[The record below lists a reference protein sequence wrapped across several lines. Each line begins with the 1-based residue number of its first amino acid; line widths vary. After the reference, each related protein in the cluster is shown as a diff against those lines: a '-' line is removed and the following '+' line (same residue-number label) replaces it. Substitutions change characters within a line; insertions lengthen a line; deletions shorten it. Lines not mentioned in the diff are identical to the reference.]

1 MGQEG
6 LPTFSHRLFRGFLRY
21 LRRYLRKHFTAVR
34 LVRGTRPAPDPD
46 RPLIVYSNHP
56 SWWDPLVYMWLTG
69 TLFAGRE
76 GYGPMDA
83 TALRKYGL
91 FRRLG
96 VFGVETGTRRGAAQ
110 FLRAARAVLARPGA
124 ILWVTAEGRFTD
136 PRTRPVRIEPGIA
149 HLARSVDRVV
159 LLPLAIEYP
168 FWNERL
174 PETLLRFGEAVRV
187 EDGPGD
193 DVEAWTTLL
202 ERKLEANLDALAE
215 TARRRDPDAFET
227 LQAGRTGVGGPYDL
241 WRRLKAAVLGRK
253 FRPAH
258 GDEESR

>member
-1 MGQEG
+1 MGEED
-6 LPTFSHRLFRGFLRY
+6 LPRFSHRLHRGFLRY

-34 LVRGTRPAPDPD
+34 LARGGRPEVEAG

-56 SWWDPLVYMWLTG
+56 SWWDPLVFLWLSG
-69 TLFAGRE
+69 TLFPGRE

-83 TALRKYGL
+83 AALRKYGF

-110 FLRAARAVLARPGA
+110 FLRTAREVLSRPGA
-124 ILWVTAEGRFTD
+124 VLWVTAEGKFTD
-136 PRTRPVRIEPGIA
+136 PRTRPVTIEPGIA
-149 HLARSVDRVV
+149 HLAKSVDRVAF
-159 LLPLAIEYP
+159 LPLAIEYP

-174 PETLLRFGEAVRV
+174 PEMLVRFGDAVPA

-193 DVEAWTTLL
+193 VEAWISLL
-202 ERKLEANLDALAE
+202 ERRLEGNLDALAE
-215 TARRRDPDAFET
+215 AALRRDPEAFET

-241 WRRLKAAVLGRK
+241 WRRLKAVVRGRK

-258 GDEESR
+258 GDEEPR